1 VILCGYFPKRVETRP
16 DWLAEPRVKDVCSVS
31 DCIVT
36 GPDGWIDRWLHNW
49 LGWFNTVA
57 DAYSVVPPDQVAQ
70 YRVFAYRLAPS
81 FYRRGQPEPVR
92 IPEDVKPEPLSPD
105 FVALGFDVY
114 SKSMASCR
122 L

>member
-70 YRVFAYRLAPS
+70 YRVFAYRLAADS
-81 FYRRGQPEPVR
+81 RN
-92 IPEDVKPEPLSPD
+92 LC
-105 FVALGFDVY
+105 
-114 SKSMASCR
+114 ASQR
-122 L
+122 T